1 MAVLFGAAYGQQDH
15 LLGLCGL
22 IDLGPSEMFVAD
34 FV

>member
-15 LLGLCGL
+15 FLGLSGL
-22 IDLGPSEMFVAD
+22 IDLGPGEMFVAD